1 MKEKIQ
7 KLLNH
12 AGVVIDGPNTWDI
25 HVHNPNLYSRILSQ
39 GTLGLG
45 EAYMD
50 GWWDVK
56 DLDQFFYKVLD
67 AELDK
72 HVSKTIIVAGA
83 IKSLLFNQQTKSKS
97 KVVAQEHY
105 DLGNELYTRMLD
117 KNMQYT
123 CGYWKNAK
131 TLDQAQ
137 VAKLRLVCEKLQLK
151 KGMRVLELGGGFG
164 GLARFMAK
172 EYGCEV
178 VSYNISKEQI
188 AYSREWCKGLPVT
201 FIEADYREAHGQ
213 FDRIVS
219 VGLCEHI
226 GYKNYRAFMELANK
240 CLKDH
245 GLFLLHT
252 IAGNKSVVVTEPWTA
267 KYIFPNS
274 MLPSAKQLTAA
285 AEGLFT
291 LEDWHN
297 FGADYDKTLM
307 GWHANFERTWHELKG
322 TKPIYDDRF
331 YRMWR
336 YYLLSCAGSF
346 RCRNIQLYQIVFSKK
361 GIKGGYT
368 SVR

>member
-7 KLLNH
+7 KLLNY
-12 AGVVIDGPNTWDI
+12 AGVTIDGPNAWDI
-25 HVHNPNLYSRILSQ
+25 QVHNPKLYSRVLSQ

-56 DLDQFFYKVLD
+56 DLDQFFYRVLE

-72 HVSKTIIVAGA
+72 HISKSIIFTGA
-83 IKSLLFNQQTKSKS
+83 LKSLLFNQQTKSKS
-97 KVVAQEHY
+97 KIVAQEHY

-131 TLDQAQ
+131 TLDQSQ
-137 VAKLRLVCEKLQLK
+137 IDKLKLICEKLQLK

-188 AYSREWCKGLPVT
+188 AYGREWCKDLPVK

-213 FDRIVS
+213 FDRVVS
-219 VGLCEHI
+219 IGLCEHI
-226 GYKNYRAFMELANK
+226 GHKNYRAFMELANR

-252 IAGNKSVVVTEPWTA
+252 IAGNKSVVVTEPWIS

-307 GWHANFERTWHELKG
+307 EWHANFEKTWHEIKG
-322 TKPIYDDRF
+322 TKSVYNDRF

-346 RCRNIQLYQIVFSKK
+346 RCRDIQLYQIVFSKK
-361 GIKGGYT
+361 GNLNGYV